1 MCQIQSKLVSPVYIM
16 KKEKS
21 SQRDAE
27 KKKLDSIVT
36 YF

>member
-27 KKKLDSIVT
+27 NEKAR
-36 YF
+36 